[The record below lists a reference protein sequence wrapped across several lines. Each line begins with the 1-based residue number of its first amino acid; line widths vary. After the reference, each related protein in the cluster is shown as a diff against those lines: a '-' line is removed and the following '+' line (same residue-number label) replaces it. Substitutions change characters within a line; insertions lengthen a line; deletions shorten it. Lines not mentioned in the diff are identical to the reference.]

1 MHGLLLVVLVAA
13 SAFQGEPPKQPSFA
27 PINWI
32 PIKTSDTPGLMA
44 GNPNVTPPVIK
55 APTPTPPAP
64 AVQPQPQPEKPKTEP
79 VVEKTEVKPTKAPK
93 HDVEP
98 DFTAIESPK
107 SSSKPTRS
115 TKKLRSA
122 DDIKV
127 DLHSKTTI
135 KSTHTSRSSDDS
147 EASARATA
155 AAQRRTAH
163 EISQAF
169 SGLATAINKGTA
181 KAEVFDLPGQGGGA
195 AFADYR
201 TVLFNAY
208 YNAWNCPQD
217 LDNDLASVEV
227 KIVVARNGTVISAE
241 ITKKSSDGSLNRS
254 VQRALDNVRQLP
266 AFPDGANEDQR
277 SFKLRF
283 NLKAKQSLG

>member
-1 MHGLLLVVLVAA
+1 VLVAA
-13 SAFQGEPPKQPSFA
+13 SAFQGQPPKQQSFA

-32 PIKTSDTPGLMA
+32 PTKVTDTPSLMA
-44 GNPNVTPPVIK
+44 GNPNVTPAVVK

-64 AVQPQPQPEKPKTEP
+64 AVQPQPQPEKPQPKTEP
-79 VVEKTEVKPTKAPK
+79 VVEKTEVKSTKAPK
-93 HDVEP
+93 HEVEP
-98 DFTAIESPK
+98 DFSAIDSLK

-127 DLHSKTTI
+127 DLNAKTSSKPTRNTRP
-135 KSTHTSRSSDDS
+135 KSSDNS
-147 EASARATA
+147 EAEARATA
-155 AAQRRTAH
+155 AAQRRTAS

-208 YNAWNCPQD
+208 YNAWNCPHD
-217 LDNDLASVEV
+217 VENDLATVEV
-227 KIVVARNGTVISAE
+227 KIVVARNGSIVSAE
-241 ITKKSSDGSLNRS
+241 ITKKSSDASVNRS

-283 NLKAKQSLG
+283 NLKAKLSLG